1 MHIDEDLAVDSLEYC
16 VWSGLL
22 SSRSSYAVLSVC
34 WLLCVRGA
42 RILRYSSVPTSFL
55 AGPKK
60 AIVSLSSRAPRFS
73 RAMLA
78 LVGCLL
84 VAAPSP
90 REASVVAQPAPADG
104 EAVDQTPE
112 RPKRP
117 DLENDPHARDWYPH
131 GEVKEFC
138 KGNLVDRGLTICCNA
153 KCGKCGGSHC
163 ANAPG
168 GARECC
174 HEDIMHGRGVNY
186 CVNETQTSCVM
197 PLTCELDQCLP
208 MCPLHPGCSVIW
220 ANRGLDYAEV
230 RKWKVRQMNVY
241 SGTQSRDTSLRAA
254 QQPQ

>member
-1 MHIDEDLAVDSLEYC
+1 MWAAALHACLLAVPRPGEQ
-16 VWSGLL
+16 GL
-22 SSRSSYAVLSVC
+22 
-34 WLLCVRGA
+34 
-42 RILRYSSVPTSFL
+42 
-55 AGPKK
+55 
-60 AIVSLSSRAPRFS
+60 APLP
-73 RAMLA
+73 AY
-78 LVGCLL
+78 GEK
-84 VAAPSP
+84 VAAP
-90 REASVVAQPAPADG
+90 A
-104 EAVDQTPE
+104 QTPE
-112 RPKRP
+112 PTP
-117 DLENDPHARDWYPH
+117 DPHATDWYPH

>member
-1 MHIDEDLAVDSLEYC
+1 
-16 VWSGLL
+16 
-22 SSRSSYAVLSVC
+22 
-34 WLLCVRGA
+34 
-42 RILRYSSVPTSFL
+42 
-55 AGPKK
+55 
-60 AIVSLSSRAPRFS
+60 
-73 RAMLA
+73 MLA

-84 VAAPSP
+84 VAAPFP

-104 EAVDQTPE
+104 EAVDQTPD

>member
-1 MHIDEDLAVDSLEYC
+1 MS
-16 VWSGLL
+16 
-22 SSRSSYAVLSVC
+22 C
-34 WLLCVRGA
+34 WLCVGCSLCAAVG
-42 RILRYSSVPTSFL
+42 YSLTRPCLPPFL

-60 AIVSLSSRAPRFS
+60 AISAPLYQRAPRFS

>member
-1 MHIDEDLAVDSLEYC
+1 
-16 VWSGLL
+16 
-22 SSRSSYAVLSVC
+22 
-34 WLLCVRGA
+34 
-42 RILRYSSVPTSFL
+42 
-55 AGPKK
+55 
-60 AIVSLSSRAPRFS
+60 
-73 RAMLA
+73 MLA

-84 VAAPSP
+84 AAAPSP

-104 EAVDQTPE
+104 EAVDQTPD

-138 KGNLVDRGLTICCNA
+138 KGNLVDRGLTICCKA
-153 KCGKCGGSHC
+153 ECGKCGGSHC

>member
-1 MHIDEDLAVDSLEYC
+1 M
-16 VWSGLL
+16 
-22 SSRSSYAVLSVC
+22 LSVC

-42 RILRYSSVPTSFL
+42 WLLPYSSVPTSFL

>member
-1 MHIDEDLAVDSLEYC
+1 MCSLP
-16 VWSGLL
+16 SFSHLL
-22 SSRSSYAVLSVC
+22 FDIIAQSRTQKGNS
-34 WLLCVRGA
+34 LLLLL
-42 RILRYSSVPTSFL
+42 LRASASSVP
-55 AGPKK
+55 GC
-60 AIVSLSSRAPRFS
+60 
-73 RAMLA
+73 MLA

-104 EAVDQTPE
+104 EAVDQTPQ
-112 RPKRP
+112 RPTRP
-117 DLENDPHARDWYPH
+117 DLDDPHARDWYPH

-138 KGNLVDRGLTICCNA
+138 KGNLVDRGLTICC
-153 KCGKCGGSHC
+153 KKECGMCGGSRC

-241 SGTQSRDTSLRAA
+241 SGRQSRDTSLRAA